1 MTVSTVVDHNDYTG
15 NGVTTSFPYT
25 FRIFKKSDLTVSV
38 IDLIGTL
45 TVLVLDTDYTVTN
58 AGGYNGGSVVLT
70 TPLANGWQI
79 SIARE
84 LEPTQETDLRN
95 QGKFFAEV
103 HEDAFDKLTML
114 IQQAYSVFRLALRKP
129 SSIAN
134 WYDALNNYIRNVKD
148 PRDPQDAA
156 TKNYV
161 DIVST
166 TNLNRTLRTP
176 EAIPQLPGI
185 EQRKNKIVG
194 FDTSG
199 NPIMLVPTSGSAADV
214 LLTLGQPGGAGYI
227 ADIAKPITWYGGVS
241 GQDCSDALELAL
253 QSNWPFFFPDGEW
266 IISRD
271 ISHTGKVNFWGTPGA
286 TLKSNSLLTITDGS
300 GSRVG
305 PLNIMPIGTPY
316 TIKRNSSTWVN
327 TASDVVQS
335 YEGYIPNVQDTDI
348 WASIPQPYKDYNT
361 RFKFALVFDVSNANG
376 GKDVVVSSIT
386 GKCVSIV
393 IQGYT
398 DSTVRD
404 CDFGAGQKTFG
415 GIVFVN
421 AVERNF
427 DLSHLGY
434 NLPRGKNNSIINNKI
449 KYATLCGAVWFG
461 NDEYSMIGNESS
473 FNGESGLKTYQ
484 YDGVP
489 GLSENQNVF
498 STRGRVIANKVS
510 DNFYDGIDLAL
521 FNLAS
526 VIYVY
531 GGTVVQGNNSQRN
544 RHTGYVTNASNMTYN
559 GNHANENG
567 THGISIVGDYN
578 TAVGNSARNNGTTN
592 LTILSQVFDIV
603 VQGKNCVSCNNNIS
617 NPNAP
622 SQYNYLHSGFLGV
635 DPDGGQEGY
644 DFGNY
649 CDHGTSR
656 MFVSKNIPSYVYP
669 VMFGYGNRNNTNDA
683 QLIVRQLGGGVDLLG
698 RSNEGS
704 ARLRG
709 DVAAGANL
717 DFQPSN
723 EDPATTAP
731 TGRIR
736 YDFNTKKMLF
746 ATEKAVKIELGNT
759 SGLYPTADN
768 SIGLGLPSNRW
779 TAVYAVNGSIVTSDG
794 RLKCDVRSLSE
805 AEIATAKSL
814 KNMIK
819 AYKFIDAVEN
829 KGTDARIHFGVIAQE
844 VIEAFNAN
852 GLDAFNYGL
861 VCYDEWE
868 EQKESYDSEGNLLT
882 PLVPAGSRYGI
893 RYDELVVF
901 ILSAI

>member
-1 MTVSTVVDHNDYTG
+1 MTDITANVIVSMPSQLFTMARSFKAVTNGKIYIGKIDTDPVNPENQIQVYVENEDGSHVPVPQPIIINAAGYPVYNGQIAKFVTVQGHSMAVYDAYG
-15 NGVTTSFPYT
+15 AQQFYFPNVLKYDPDQ
-25 FRIFKKSDLTVSV
+25 FRI
-38 IDLIGTL
+38 
-45 TVLVLDTDYTVTN
+45 Y
-58 AGGYNGGSVVLT
+58 
-70 TPLANGWQI
+70 
-79 SIARE
+79 
-84 LEPTQETDLRN
+84 
-95 QGKFFAEV
+95 
-103 HEDAFDKLTML
+103 FDRVMH
-114 IQQAYSVFRLALRKP
+114 
-129 SSIAN
+129 
-134 WYDALNNYIRNVKD
+134 D
-148 PRDPQDAA
+148 
-156 TKNYV
+156 
-161 DIVST
+161 
-166 TNLNRTLRTP
+166 
-176 EAIPQLPGI
+176 
-185 EQRKNKIVG
+185 
-194 FDTSG
+194 
-199 NPIMLVPTSGSAADV
+199 M
-214 LLTLGQPGGAGYI
+214 
-227 ADIAKPITWYGGVS
+227 AKPITYFGAVPGE
-241 GQDCSDALELAL
+241 DCSEALESAL
-253 QSNWPFFFPDGEW
+253 HTGLPFFFPDGEW
-266 IISRD
+266 VVTRD
-271 ISHTGKVNFWGTPGA
+271 ISYTGKVNFWGTPGA
-286 TLKSNSLLTITDGS
+286 TLKSNSLLKITDGS

-348 WASIPQPYKDYNT
+348 WASIPQSYKDYNT

-376 GKDVVVSSIT
+376 GNDVVVSSIT
-386 GKCVSIV
+386 GRCVSIV

-404 CDFGAGQKTFG
+404 CDFGSGQKTFG
-415 GIVFVN
+415 GVVFVN
-421 AVERNF
+421 GVDRNF

-461 NDEYSMIGNESS
+461 NDEYSMIGNEST

-489 GLSENQNVF
+489 GLSESQNVF
-498 STRGRVIANKVS
+498 STRGRVIGNKVS

-521 FNLAS
+521 FNLSS

-567 THGISIVGDYN
+567 THGMSIVGDYN
-578 TAVGNSARNNGTTN
+578 TVVGNSARNNGTTN
-592 LTILSQVFDIV
+592 LSILGQVFDIV

-656 MFVSKNIPSYVYP
+656 MYISKNIPSYTYP
-669 VMFGYGNRNNTNDA
+669 AMFGLGSRENTGDA
-683 QLIVRQLGGGVDLLG
+683 QLIVRQSGGGVDLSG

-704 ARLRG
+704 VRLRG
-709 DVAAGANL
+709 DASSGANV
-717 DFQPSN
+717 DFQPIS
-723 EDPATTAP
+723 EDPSTTSP

-736 YDFNTKKMLF
+736 YDFPTKKMLF
-746 ATEKAVKIELGNT
+746 ATEKAVKMELGDT
-759 SGLYPTADN
+759 AGLYPTADN

-779 TAVYAVNGSIVTSDG
+779 TAVYAASGSIITSDG
-794 RLKCDVRSLSE
+794 NLKCDERGLSE
-805 AEIATAKSL
+805 AELATAKSL
-814 KNMIK
+814 KSIIK
-819 AYKFIDAVEN
+819 AYRFIDAVN
-829 KGTDARIHFGVIAQE
+829 AKGEDARIHFGVIAQE

-852 GLDAFNYGL
+852 GLDAFKYGI

-868 EQKESYDSEGNLLT
+868 EQKEIYDSEGNLLT
-882 PLVPAGSRYGI
+882 PLVPDGCRYGI